1 MTRSL
6 FCKRPMR
13 SESFEEGRVMK
24 ERTKGTQRV
33 FSWVA
38 DAVMWFVSLHSVSA
52 IAKAVKYG
60 VVLPL
65 RRGGAR

>member
-1 MTRSL
+1 MRVDFVDIADRVDSRAAAVAEWCRS
-6 FCKRPMR
+6 
-13 SESFEEGRVMK
+13 
-24 ERTKGTQRV
+24 
-33 FSWVA
+33 
-38 DAVMWFVSLHSVSA
+38 AVMRFVSLRSVSA